1 MDNICIDSL
10 DEFREYI
17 KNLDI
22 SLAHLEQLGIIFIV
36 VGYLDFYDAANLDIL
51 EALEINNTGKHPD
64 EEVLYGQFLIL
75 IGYIL
80 LWIVSVDRVNEKSSR
95 NSNDNE
101 NFYIPAYVQVADS
114 YLLSVLAHAM
124 RLHTFYI
131 IAETNKNEEII
142 E

>member
-1 MDNICIDSL
+1 MENTDNYLLS
-10 DEFREYI
+10 EFREYI

-22 SLAHLEQLGIIFIV
+22 SLAHLEQLGIIFII

-51 EALEINNTGKHPD
+51 EALEINTGGKHPD
-64 EEVLYGQFLIL
+64 EAVLYGQSLIL

-80 LWIVSVDRVNEKSSR
+80 LWVVAVDRVNEKSSR

-114 YLLSVLAHAM
+114 YLLSVIAHAI
-124 RLHTFYI
+124 RLQGFYI
-131 IAETNKNEEII
+131 IAETNKNAEII